1 MTKADPAPFAD
12 ALRDAS
18 SALPPG
24 CQEGFA
30 RIVKLIRARPHK
42 FQFLILDCRDQLLR
56 ERLIKGLDDFL
67 HAAGRRTAELRLTA
81 QDHPDFA
88 ALERRLKLLAETN
101 SAIHVTGGPAWFDSA
116 RWEAFNIRRESVAHE
131 VRAGL
136 LFWLDDESISDLAR
150 VAIDLW
156 AWRTAVITFSTA
168 PQRRDA
174 RVPDVRIIDDRTHG
188 ERSGRIE
195 FLRRTLLEPD
205 IPDDIRAGLALELGD
220 LAASTGRVDDAESAY
235 RTALLAAPD
244 ERSRAITMGRIAD
257 ILYARG
263 ELDEALRIRRE
274 EELPVYERLGDVRSR
289 AVTLHNLAG
298 SLIKAGGLND
308 ARVQEI
314 HAAASEAFAIARQ
327 LNLPDAIA
335 NTGTLL
341 AQVLGRAGRI
351 KEALP
356 ILDEAEAAF
365 MTLGN
370 AAGLERVKEI
380 RGKLTASTG

>member
-1 MTKADPAPFAD
+1 M
-12 ALRDAS
+12 
-18 SALPPG
+18 
-24 CQEGFA
+24 
-30 RIVKLIRARPHK
+30 
-42 FQFLILDCRDQLLR
+42 R
-56 ERLIKGLDDFL
+56 E
-67 HAAGRRTAELRLTA
+67 
-81 QDHPDFA
+81 
-88 ALERRLKLLAETN
+88 
-101 SAIHVTGGPAWFDSA
+101 
-116 RWEAFNIRRESVAHE
+116 
-131 VRAGL
+131 
-136 LFWLDDESISDLAR
+136 
-150 VAIDLW
+150 
-156 AWRTAVITFSTA
+156 
-168 PQRRDA
+168 
-174 RVPDVRIIDDRTHG
+174 
-188 ERSGRIE
+188 
-195 FLRRTLLEPD
+195 
-205 IPDDIRAGLALELGD
+205 
-220 LAASTGRVDDAESAY
+220 
-235 RTALLAAPD
+235 
-244 ERSRAITMGRIAD
+244 RAITIGKIAD
-257 ILYARG
+257 ILEARG
-263 ELDEALRIRRE
+263 ELDEALRICRE
-274 EELPVYERLGDVRSR
+274 EQLPVYERLGDVRSR